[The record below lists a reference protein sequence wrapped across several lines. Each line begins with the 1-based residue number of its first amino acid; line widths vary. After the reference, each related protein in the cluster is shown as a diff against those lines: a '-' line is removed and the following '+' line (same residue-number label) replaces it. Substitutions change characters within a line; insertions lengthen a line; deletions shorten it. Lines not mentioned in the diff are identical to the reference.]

1 MHQAIAP
8 KLCPVFFVFFKS
20 ASMEIDVRKRN
31 IGLNF
36 NENGE
41 AEIRL
46 WAPLA
51 AQVSILI
58 ANGELTLEM
67 LDEGYG
73 YWFLQTDQ
81 IKTLDKYGFKIN
93 PLTGGETFDR
103 ADPASLFQEE
113 GPHGRS
119 TAFDVN
125 AFPWT
130 DANWKGVDLKDFI
143 IYELHTGT
151 FTPNGDFAAIETKLD
166 YLVGL
171 GITAI
176 EIMPVAQFSGNR
188 NWGYDG
194 VFPFAVQNTYG
205 GPLALQH
212 LVNACHTKGLA
223 VILDVVYNHV
233 GPEGNYFAD
242 FGEYF
247 TDKYHTPWGKAINF
261 DDASCDAVR
270 NFFIENALMWF
281 RDFHIDAL
289 RLDAVHA
296 IKDFSPVHILTEVK
310 TYTEKL
316 SQLTGRPYELI
327 VELDLNDDRF
337 IRPQSKYGYGMDAQW
352 IDEFHHALRVCT
364 GQTKEGYYSDFNG
377 VADLAK
383 SYQDAYVYTGQYS
396 AHRKKKFGTPV
407 QDTLGAEFVVFS
419 QNHDQVGNRML
430 GERSSTLVSFEML
443 KVMAAAVFCSPFLPL
458 MFMGEEW
465 AESNPFQFFV
475 SHSDKELVE
484 AVRKGRKAEFAAFHN
499 AGNPPDPQDES
510 TFERSKLNWK
520 KTGEQGHKIM
530 LSYYKALITLRK
542 QNPVLSNLDRK
553 NVHAE
558 AFSEKDC
565 LVLKRWKGNQEI
577 IALFNFSKQ
586 MQTLPIDPA
595 FQHSKVLL
603 DSALIKWGGPN
614 HESNSISAESKI
626 TLFPESILILFK
638 TDV

>member
-1 MHQAIAP
+1 
-8 KLCPVFFVFFKS
+8 
-20 ASMEIDVRKRN
+20 MEIDIRKRN

-41 AEIRL
+41 AEVRL

-58 ANGELTLEM
+58 EDRELTLARV
-67 LDEGYG
+67 DERYG
-73 YWFLQTDQ
+73 YWCLRTDQ
-81 IKTLDKYGFKIN
+81 IKALDKYSFEIN
-93 PLTGGETFDR
+93 PLNGDETLDR

-113 GPHGRS
+113 GPHGCS

-125 AFPWT
+125 AFSWT
-130 DANWKGVDLKDFI
+130 DADWKGVGLNDLI

-166 YLVGL
+166 YLIGL

-212 LVNACHTKGLA
+212 LVNACHAKGLA

-233 GPEGNYFAD
+233 GPEGNYFSD
-242 FGEYF
+242 FGNYF
-247 TDKYHTPWGKAINF
+247 TDKYNTPWGKAINF
-261 DDASCDAVR
+261 DDAGCDAVR
-270 NFFIENALMWF
+270 DFFIENALMWF

-296 IKDFSPVHILTEVK
+296 IKDFSPVHILSEIK
-310 TYTEKL
+310 THTEKL
-316 SQLTGRPYELI
+316 SQFTGRAYQLI
-327 VELDLNDDRF
+327 VELDLNDDRY
-337 IRPQSKYGYGMDAQW
+337 IRHQSQYGYGMDAQW
-352 IDEFHHALRVCT
+352 VDEFHHALRVCT

-396 AHRKKKFGTPV
+396 AHRQKKFGMPV
-407 QDTLGAEFVVFS
+407 QDASGAKFVVFS

-458 MFMGEEW
+458 IFMGEEW

-475 SHSDKELVE
+475 SHTDEELVE

-499 AGNPPDPQDES
+499 NGDTPDPQDES
-510 TFERSKLNWK
+510 TFERSKLDWK
-520 KTGEQGHKIM
+520 KIGESKHQIM
-530 LSYYKALITLRK
+530 LSYYKKLITLRK
-542 QNPVLSNLDRK
+542 QHPVLAHLNRES
-553 NVHAE
+553 VYAE
-558 AFSEKDC
+558 AFSEKNC
-565 LVLKRWKGNQEI
+565 LVLKRWKDSEEVI
-577 IALFNFSKQ
+577 VLFNFSKQ
-586 MQTLPIDPA
+586 KQMLSIHPA
-595 FQHSKVLL
+595 FQQASVLL
-603 DSALIKWGGPN
+603 DSALLKWGGPN
-614 HESNSISAESKI
+614 PESNGISADGQV
-626 TLFPESILILFK
+626 TLFSESILILFK

>member
-1 MHQAIAP
+1 
-8 KLCPVFFVFFKS
+8 
-20 ASMEIDVRKRN
+20 MEIDLRKRN

-41 AEIRL
+41 AEIWL

-51 AQVSILI
+51 KHVSILI
-58 ANGELTLEM
+58 TDGELVLDM
-67 LDEGYG
+67 FDEGYG

-81 IKTLDKYGFKIN
+81 IKTLDKYSFKIN
-93 PLTGGETFDR
+93 PLTDVETIER

-113 GPHGRS
+113 GPHGLS
-119 TAFDVN
+119 TAFDVKS
-125 AFPWT
+125 FEWT
-130 DANWKGVDLKDFI
+130 DEDWKGVDLKDFI

-151 FTPNGDFAAIETKLD
+151 FTPDGDFAAIETKLD
-166 YLVGL
+166 YLVAL

-212 LVNACHTKGLA
+212 LVNACHVKGLA

-247 TDKYHTPWGKAINF
+247 TDKYHTPWGQAINF
-261 DDASCDAVR
+261 DDAGCDAVR
-270 NFFIENALMWF
+270 DFFIENALMWF

-296 IKDFSPVHILTEVK
+296 IKDFSPVHILSEIK
-310 TYTEKL
+310 IHTEKL
-316 SQLTGRPYELI
+316 SQLTGRPYQLI
-327 VELDLNDDRF
+327 VELDLNDERY

-352 IDEFHHALRVCT
+352 VDEFHHALRVCT

-383 SYQDAYVYTGQYS
+383 SYQEAYVYTGQYS
-396 AHRKKKFGTPV
+396 AHRQKKFGTSV
-407 QDTLGAEFVVFS
+407 QDTSGAKFVVFS

-458 MFMGEEW
+458 IFMGEEW
-465 AESNPFQFFV
+465 AESSPFQFFV
-475 SHSDKELVE
+475 SHSDEELIE
-484 AVRKGRKAEFAAFHN
+484 AVRKGRKAEFAAFHTH
-499 AGNPPDPQDES
+499 GNTPDSQDES
-510 TFERSKLNWK
+510 TFECSKLDWK
-520 KTGEQGHKIM
+520 KPGESKHKVM
-530 LSYYKALITLRK
+530 LSYYKTLITLRK
-542 QNPVLSNLDRK
+542 EHAVLSNLDRE

-558 AFSEKDC
+558 AFSEKNS
-565 LVLKRWKGNQEI
+565 LILKRWKRSDEI
-577 IALFNFSKQ
+577 IALFNFSTQ
-586 MQTLPIDPA
+586 MQNLSIDPA
-595 FQHSKVLL
+595 FQHASVLL
-603 DSALIKWGGPN
+603 DSALVEWGGAN
-614 HESNSISAESKI
+614 QKLNSVSVKGQI
-626 TLFPESILILFK
+626 TLFPESVLILFK

>member
-1 MHQAIAP
+1 
-8 KLCPVFFVFFKS
+8 
-20 ASMEIDVRKRN
+20 MEIDLGKRN

-58 ANGELTLEM
+58 SDRKAVVDLHHT
-67 LDEGYG
+67 GYG

-81 IKTLDKYGFKIN
+81 IKPSDQYSFSIKKSADGKTL
-93 PLTGGETFDR
+93 ER
-103 ADPASLFQEE
+103 ADPATLFQAE
-113 GPHGRS
+113 GPHGLS

-125 AFPWT
+125 AFHWT
-130 DANWKGVDLKDFI
+130 DSDWIGPNLKDFI

-151 FTPNGDFAAIETKLD
+151 FTPKGNFAAIETKLD
-166 YLVGL
+166 YLVTL

-212 LVNACHTKGLA
+212 LVNACHAKGLA
-223 VILDVVYNHV
+223 VILDVVYNHI

-242 FGEYF
+242 FGAYF
-247 TDKYHTPWGKAINF
+247 TDKYHTPWGQAINF
-261 DDASCDAVR
+261 DDAGCDAVR
-270 NFFIENALMWF
+270 NFFIENAMMWF

-296 IKDFSPVHILTEVK
+296 IKDFSPVHILAEIK

-316 SQLTGRPYELI
+316 AQHTGRVYQLI
-327 VELDLNDDRF
+327 VELDLNDDRY
-337 IRPQSKYGYGMDAQW
+337 IRPQSKCGYGMDAQW
-352 IDEFHHALRVCT
+352 IDEFHHALRVST
-364 GQTKEGYYSDFNG
+364 GQPKEGYYSDFNG

-396 AHRKKKFGTPV
+396 PHRQKMFGAPAYDAT
-407 QDTLGAEFVVFS
+407 GSKFVVFS

-430 GERSSTLVSFEML
+430 GERSSSLVSFEML
-443 KVMAAAVFCSPFLPL
+443 KVMAGAVFCSPFLPL
-458 MFMGEEW
+458 IFMGEEW

-475 SHSDKELVE
+475 SHSDEELIE
-484 AVRKGRKAEFAAFHN
+484 AVRKGRKAEFAAFHTH
-499 AGNPPDPQDES
+499 GNTPDPQDES
-510 TFERSKLNWK
+510 TFERSKPDWK
-520 KTGEQGHKIM
+520 KTGEQGHKLM
-530 LSYYKALITLRK
+530 LGYYQALIALRK
-542 QNPVLSNLDRK
+542 QNPVLANLDIE
-553 NVHAE
+553 NVYSE
-558 AFSEKDC
+558 AFPKKNC
-565 LVLKRWKGNQEI
+565 LLLKRWKGSQQI
-577 IALFNFSKQ
+577 TALFNFSGQ
-586 MQTLPIDPA
+586 PQNLSIDPA
-595 FQHSKVLL
+595 FQHSSVLL
-603 DSALIKWGGPN
+603 DSSLVKWGGPN
-614 HESNSISAESKI
+614 QESNRVSAEGQI